1 MAMSKKD
8 YIKLATLGGARA
20 EVATA
25 LKGAKSLGGLTLG
38 DRDHQLIEEVL
49 ARVNAIYAARIMVIL
64 ATDNERFDSY
74 RFSVAW
80 GQASF
85 KEEPYTAFKPV
96 DNVASNL

>member
-8 YIKLATLGGARA
+8 YIKLATLGSARA
-20 EVATA
+20 EVTSE
-25 LKGAKSLGGLTLG
+25 LKKAKSLGGLTLG

-49 ARVNAIYAARIMVIL
+49 AKVNAVYAARIMWIL

-85 KEEPYTAFKPV
+85 KEVPV
-96 DNVASNL
+96 DK

>member
-8 YIKLATLGGARA
+8 YIKLAALGSARA
-20 EVATA
+20 EVTTA
-25 LKGAKSLGGLTLG
+25 LKKAKSLGGLTLD

-49 ARVNAIYAARIMVIL
+49 AKVNAVYAARLMWIL

-74 RFSVAW
+74 KFSVAW

-85 KEEPYTAFKPV
+85 KEVPV
-96 DNVASNL
+96 DK

>member
-20 EVATA
+20 EVTTA

-49 ARVNAIYAARIMVIL
+49 AFIDMPSRRGLIRA
-64 ATDNERFDSY
+64 E
-74 RFSVAW
+74 
-80 GQASF
+80 
-85 KEEPYTAFKPV
+85 
-96 DNVASNL
+96 

>member
-8 YIKLATLGGARA
+8 YIKLATLGSARA
-20 EVATA
+20 EVTTA

-49 ARVNAIYAARIMVIL
+49 AKVNAVYAARLMVIL

-85 KEEPYTAFKPV
+85 KEVPV
-96 DNVASNL
+96 DK

>member
-1 MAMSKKD
+1 MTMSKKD
-8 YIKLATLGGARA
+8 YVKLATLGGARA
-20 EVATA
+20 EVTTA
-25 LKGAKSLGGLTLG
+25 LKGAKSLGGLSLG

-49 ARVNAIYAARIMVIL
+49 AKVNAIYAARLMFIL

-85 KEEPYTAFKPV
+85 KEEPYTVFKPV
-96 DNVASNL
+96 DNVASKL

>member
-8 YIKLATLGGARA
+8 YIKLATLGSARA
-20 EVATA
+20 EVTSE
-25 LKGAKSLGGLTLG
+25 LKKAKSLGGLTLG

-49 ARVNAIYAARIMVIL
+49 AKVNAIYAARIMWIL

-85 KEEPYTAFKPV
+85 KEVPV
-96 DNVASNL
+96 DK